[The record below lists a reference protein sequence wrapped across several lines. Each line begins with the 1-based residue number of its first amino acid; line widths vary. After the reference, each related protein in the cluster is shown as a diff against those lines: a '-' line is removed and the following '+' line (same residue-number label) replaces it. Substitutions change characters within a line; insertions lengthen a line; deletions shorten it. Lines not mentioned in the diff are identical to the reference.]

1 MPFVLIHCA
10 IMTSDRAN
18 PEGNQVGITVQLGG
32 IRKRHFD
39 EHTNGNNSSRINTR
53 EAENFTE

>member
-1 MPFVLIHCA
+1 
-10 IMTSDRAN
+10 MTSDRAN

-39 EHTNGNNSSRINTR
+39 EHKNGNNSSRINTR